1 MKKRQAHYCERIM
14 QTICDYIAQGK
25 TLKVA
30 CAKAGPL
37 APNAKTV
44 WKWRNESPAID
55 EMYQAALDAAA
66 RARQEA
72 REREEGKMIQRI
84 TKAATSPI
92 PARPAA
98 HWASAL
104 FME

>member
-1 MKKRQAHYCERIM
+1 M
-14 QTICDYIAQGK
+14 QTICDHLAAGK

-30 CAKAGPL
+30 CKLAGPL

-44 WKWRNESPAID
+44 WKWRQENAEID
-55 EMYQAALDAAA
+55 EMYQAALDKAA

-72 REREEGKMIQRI
+72 REREQGKMVQRI
-84 TKAATSPI
+84 VAAATTPI

-104 FME
+104 FFGS